1 MWQALCGR
9 QELVERE
16 RAMEKCV
23 ERSDIHTGID
33 NIFRLHSSG
42 GARAASRAAEPSLI
56 SYYSFAPPTS

>member
-1 MWQALCGR
+1 MRQDLCGR

-33 NIFRLHSSG
+33 NIFRLHTG
-42 GARAASRAAEPSLI
+42 GVPSRM
-56 SYYSFAPPTS
+56 PPRQLKLL